1 MNARNVSRSI
11 AIPSV
16 GTMSCNK
23 GTLGIVRYVGPA
35 AIGANGTVRAVTD
48 VRMACRCPVKDVA
61 GGYEHRSKGRKPENR
76 CAFAYAYRLLTGD
89 SSAAMPSPVSVCV
102 CPSIS
107 AWIFSSRV
115 ATQVQRW
122 VVGKVR
128 CCAMVGPSAENT
140 PTLPG
145 CVPPSTHGILTGLCD
160 SCCQP

>member
-23 GTLGIVRYVGPA
+23 GTHGIVRYVGHA
-35 AIGANGTVRAVTD
+35 EIGANGIVRTVTD

-61 GGYEHRSKGRKPENR
+61 GGYARLFKATRGRKPLHVG
-76 CAFAYAYRLLTGD
+76 YTHYRLVTCD
-89 SSAAMPSPVSVCV
+89 SAAAMPSPVSVCV

-115 ATQVQRW
+115 ATQAQR
-122 VVGKVR
+122 
-128 CCAMVGPSAENT
+128 
-140 PTLPG
+140 
-145 CVPPSTHGILTGLCD
+145 
-160 SCCQP
+160 